1 MNRISLKWL
10 WTFCFG
16 ALLTVSISSF
26 SHKYTYKEPAV
37 PESVKMSERLQ
48 KLFAKTKLVCFGRYA
63 LEIPVEGEL
72 DWGSE
77 STVDVYKGGM
87 VEAQKMADDLIKE
100 AKYVYNSGEVVYNG
114 KGPVDDTWQLR
125 YYESYVAKEM
135 KMLLFW
141 TYIVKDGHIFRIGE
155 MMSDGATEEEVAARQ
170 AALVK
175 RFRLRAENEVPSEP
189 GICTQY
195 GFIAQSTYDDQEM
208 VNAGIYLPSLPDVS
222 FSVSSNKDAYSDY
235 DKQDFEKRW
244 RLELSLLGRIAA
256 AKKDQPLTYPHRDVF
271 REGKRDLHHWHGEES
286 LYKRKNG
293 VHDFEWALVG
303 TPGDVANPSE
313 FNVKMYSRVAHNTV
327 GGAAQSSLTD
337 DEAVALFDRLLSGLK
352 FRVKVPGAPEG
363 SYYFPEQKPGAAQPK

>member
-1 MNRISLKWL
+1 ML
-10 WTFCFG
+10 TFS
-16 ALLTVSISSF
+16 VSSF
-26 SHKYTYKEPAV
+26 SKKYAYKEPAV
-37 PESVKMSERLQ
+37 PEPVKMSERLQ

-63 LEIPVEGEL
+63 LEIPMDGQL

-77 STVDVYKGGM
+77 STVDIYKGGM
-87 VEAQKMADDLIKE
+87 VEVRALVDDLIEK
-100 AKYVYNSGEVVYNG
+100 AKRDYLPGEVIYNG
-114 KGPVDDTWQLR
+114 EGPAPDTWQLR
-125 YYESYVAKEM
+125 YYEDAVAKEM

-141 TYIVKDGHIFRIGE
+141 TYIVKGGHIFRIGE
-155 MMSDGATEEEVAARQ
+155 MMPDGGTESEVAARQ
-170 AALVK
+170 AALVN
-175 RFRLRAENEVPSEP
+175 RFRLREENEVPSEP

-208 VNAGIYLPSLPDVS
+208 VNAGIHIPSLPDVS

-235 DKQDFEKRW
+235 DKQEFENRW

-256 AKKDQPLTYPHRDVF
+256 AKKDQPLTYPHRDLF

-286 LYKRKNG
+286 LYKRKDG

-303 TPGDVANPSE
+303 TPGDVAQPSD

-327 GGAAQSSLTD
+327 GGAAKTSLTD

-363 SYYFPEQKPGAAQPK
+363 SYYFPEQKPSAGLPK